1 VRVPPD
7 LVGRLIAF
15 LLAAK
20 VRGWID
26 VRSLDPV
33 LRIIV
38 EHDLTERT
46 RELLDEIIERLVKI
60 EAEMRAQ

>member
-1 VRVPPD
+1 
-7 LVGRLIAF
+7 
-15 LLAAK
+15 LAAK